1 MMELLKSK
9 RKIYTTLF
17 LLMFLIVY
25 TSAQQSLE
33 GLWKTGKEETLIKI
47 FYSNE
52 QLIGK
57 IKSSNNEQAEIGKII
72 LKDLESEGN
81 KWVGKIYAVK
91 RKEWYSVKIVPQKEK
106 LDLKIGSGIFSKTL
120 EWKRESRRKE

>member
-1 MMELLKSK
+1 MELLKIK
-9 RKIYTTLF
+9 VKVLTTFF
-17 LLMFLIVY
+17 LLMFSIVY

-33 GLWKTGKEETLIKI
+33 GLWKTGKEETLVEIS
-47 FYSNE
+47 YSNK

-72 LKDLESEGN
+72 LKDLQGEGN

-91 RKEWYSVKIVPQKEK
+91 RKEWYSVKIVPQK
-106 LDLKIGSGIFSKTL
+106 
-120 EWKRESRRKE
+120 

>member
-1 MMELLKSK
+1 MMELLKIRMK
-9 RKIYTTLF
+9 VLTTFF
-17 LLMFLIVY
+17 LLMFSIVY

-33 GLWKTGKEETLIKI
+33 GLWKTGKEETLIEI
-47 FYSNE
+47 SYLNE

-57 IKSSNNEQAEIGKII
+57 IKSSKNEQAEIGKII
-72 LKDLESEGN
+72 LKNLQSEGN

-106 LDLKIGSGIFSKTL
+106 LDLKIGSGLFSKTL
-120 EWKRESRRKE
+120 EWKIVRIF

>member
-1 MMELLKSK
+1 MELLKIEK
-9 RKIYTTLF
+9 KVLTTFF
-17 LLMFLIVY
+17 LLMFSIVY

-33 GLWKTGKEETLIKI
+33 GLWKTGKEETLIEI
-47 FYSNE
+47 SYLNE

-57 IKSSNNEQAEIGKII
+57 IKSSKNEQAEIGKII
-72 LKDLESEGN
+72 LKNLQSEGK

-106 LDLKIGSGIFSKTL
+106 LDLKIGSGLFSKTL
-120 EWKRESRRKE
+120 EWKIVRIF

>member
-17 LLMFLIVY
+17 LLMFSVVY

-33 GLWKTGKEETLIKI
+33 GLWKTGIEETLIKI

>member
-1 MMELLKSK
+1 MELLKIK
-9 RKIYTTLF
+9 MKVLTTFF
-17 LLMFLIVY
+17 LLMFSIVY

-33 GLWKTGKEETLIKI
+33 GLWKTGKEETLIEI
-47 FYSNE
+47 SYLNE

-57 IKSSNNEQAEIGKII
+57 IKSSKNEQAEIGKII
-72 LKDLESEGN
+72 LKNLQSEGK

-106 LDLKIGSGIFSKTL
+106 LDLKIGSGLFSKTL
-120 EWKRESRRKE
+120 EWKIVRIF

>member
-1 MMELLKSK
+1 MELLKIK
-9 RKIYTTLF
+9 MKVLTTFF

-25 TSAQQSLE
+25 TSAQQLLE
-33 GLWKTGKEETLIKI
+33 GLWKTGNEETLIEI
-47 FYSNE
+47 SYSNK

-106 LDLKIGSGIFSKTL
+106 LDLKIGSGLFSKTL
-120 EWKRESRRKE
+120 EWKRES

>member
-1 MMELLKSK
+1 MMELLKIK
-9 RKIYTTLF
+9 MKVLTTFF
-17 LLMFLIVY
+17 LLMFSIVF

-33 GLWKTGKEETLIKI
+33 GLWKTGKEETLIEI
-47 FYSNE
+47 SYSNE

-57 IKSSNNEQAEIGKII
+57 IKSSKNEQAEIGKII
-72 LKDLESEGN
+72 LKNLQSEGN

-106 LDLKIGSGIFSKTL
+106 LDLKIGSGLFSKTL
-120 EWKRESRRKE
+120 EWKRES

>member
-1 MMELLKSK
+1 MMELLKIK
-9 RKIYTTLF
+9 MKVLTTFF
-17 LLMFLIVY
+17 LLMFSIVY
-25 TSAQQSLE
+25 TSAQQLLE
-33 GLWKTGKEETLIKI
+33 GLWKTGNEETLIEI
-47 FYSNE
+47 SYSNE

-72 LKDLESEGN
+72 LKDLQSEGN

>member
-1 MMELLKSK
+1 MELLKIK
-9 RKIYTTLF
+9 MKVLTTFF
-17 LLMFLIVY
+17 LLMFSIVY

-33 GLWKTGKEETLIKI
+33 GLWKTGNEETLIEI
-47 FYSNE
+47 SYSNE

-72 LKDLESEGN
+72 LKDLQSEGN
-81 KWVGKIYAVK
+81 KWVGKIYAIK

-106 LDLKIGSGIFSKTL
+106 LDLKIGTGLFSKTL
-120 EWKRESRRKE
+120 EWKRKS

>member
-1 MMELLKSK
+1 MMELLKIK
-9 RKIYTTLF
+9 MKVLTTFF
-17 LLMFLIVY
+17 LLMFSIVY

-33 GLWKTGKEETLIKI
+33 GLWKTGKEETLIEI
-47 FYSNE
+47 SYSNE

-72 LKDLESEGN
+72 LKNLQSEGN

-106 LDLKIGSGIFSKTL
+106 LDLKIGSGLFSKTL
-120 EWKRESRRKE
+120 EWKRES

>member
-1 MMELLKSK
+1 MMELLKIK
-9 RKIYTTLF
+9 MKVLTTFF
-17 LLMFLIVY
+17 LLMFSIVY

-33 GLWKTGKEETLIKI
+33 GLWKTGKEETLIEI
-47 FYSNE
+47 SYSNE

-57 IKSSNNEQAEIGKII
+57 IKSSKNEQAEIGKII
-72 LKDLESEGN
+72 LKNLQSEGN

-106 LDLKIGSGIFSKTL
+106 LDLKIGSGLFSKTL
-120 EWKRESRRKE
+120 EWKRES

>member
-1 MMELLKSK
+1 MELLKIRMK
-9 RKIYTTLF
+9 VLTTFF
-17 LLMFLIVY
+17 LLMFSIVY

-33 GLWKTGKEETLIKI
+33 GLWKTGKEETLIEI
-47 FYSNE
+47 SYLNE

-57 IKSSNNEQAEIGKII
+57 IKSSKNEQAEIGKII
-72 LKDLESEGN
+72 LKNLQSAGN

-106 LDLKIGSGIFSKTL
+106 LDLKIGSGLFSKTL
-120 EWKRESRRKE
+120 EWKIVRIF

>member
-1 MMELLKSK
+1 MIQLLKIK
-9 RKIYTTLF
+9 MKVLTTLF
-17 LLMFLIVY
+17 LLMFSIVY

-33 GLWKTGKEETLIKI
+33 GLWKTGKEETII
-47 FYSNE
+47 EISYSNE

-72 LKDLESEGN
+72 LKDLHSEGN

-106 LDLKIGSGIFSKTL
+106 LDLKIGSGLFSKTL
-120 EWKRESRRKE
+120 EWKRES

>member
-72 LKDLESEGN
+72 LKDFESEGN

-91 RKEWYSVKIVPQKEK
+91 RKKWYNVEIISKEEV
-106 LDLKIGSGIFSKTL
+106 LELKISFGL
-120 EWKRESRRKE
+120 MSRSLQ